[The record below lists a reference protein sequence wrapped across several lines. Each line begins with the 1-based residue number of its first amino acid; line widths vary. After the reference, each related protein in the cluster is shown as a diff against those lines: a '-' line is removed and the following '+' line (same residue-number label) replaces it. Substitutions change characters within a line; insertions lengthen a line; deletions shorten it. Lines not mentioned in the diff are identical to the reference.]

1 MASSLKD
8 AVDRVPV
15 VGHAK
20 GANHCLVGDEIAGEK
35 PCLKSFSRTV
45 GVIVGGAGGF
55 IIGNPVSAI
64 AGGMA

>member
-35 PCLKSFSRTV
+35 AMFKILFQDCWCDCWWCWWFYHW
-45 GVIVGGAGGF
+45 
-55 IIGNPVSAI
+55 
-64 AGGMA
+64 